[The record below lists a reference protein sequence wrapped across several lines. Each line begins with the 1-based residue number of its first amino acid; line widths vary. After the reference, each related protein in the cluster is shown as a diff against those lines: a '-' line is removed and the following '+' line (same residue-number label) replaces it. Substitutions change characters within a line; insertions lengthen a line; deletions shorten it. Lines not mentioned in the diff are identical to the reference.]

1 MNTNSNEN
9 IELSTENQIG
19 IKGISPQEAIEH
31 LNQYT
36 EPVPI
41 YNNSVNIFP
50 VDAFSIPAQKII
62 AETRANLNYLPDYIG
77 TAMLAAISTAIGN
90 TFRIKI
96 KNEFEQPA
104 MIFAG
109 LVGAPGSNKSEPLS
123 WAFNPIVN
131 HDARTF
137 EVYERQIER
146 YLQNE
151 NLSKKERK
159 HLTAAELRRP
169 VWNKYLLNDFTT
181 EAIIHVHKGNPRGIG
196 IVADELIGL
205 IQRFNRY
212 NSSGQTEFFLS
223 TWSSKAITVDRKSE
237 ASTLIKTPHITI
249 IGTIQPG
256 TLGEFAKGGR
266 MNNGFT
272 HRFAF
277 TDVDNAKKEPWTEA
291 SISPEVGKEWATIIE
306 RVLSLSCKFDS
317 VGNPIPRILRFNAQ
331 AKGELFRWQ
340 KHNTQL
346 CINAE
351 SESTAGAYSKLDLM
365 VPRIALVLHVLLW
378 ASGGAQESPMEEV
391 GLTAVEGAIKLA
403 EYFRVSAVKV
413 NAIIASYNPLD
424 KLPADKRELYELLPE
439 TFSTGVGLAIA
450 TKLGTPSDTYHK
462 WLARETGN
470 LFKKLKKGEY
480 QKML

>member
-1 MNTNSNEN
+1 MNNNSNEN
-9 IELSTENQIG
+9 IELSTESQIG
-19 IKGISPQEAIEH
+19 IEGITPQEAIEH

-50 VDAFSIPAQKII
+50 LSAFPIPIQKII
-62 AETRANLNYLPDYIG
+62 AETKKINFHPDHIG
-77 TAMLAAISTAIGN
+77 IVMLAAISTAIGN
-90 TFRIKI
+90 ALRIRI

-104 MIFAG
+104 LIYAG
-109 LVGAPGSNKSEPLS
+109 LVGLPGTNKSEPLS
-123 WAFNPIVN
+123 WGFEPIAK
-131 HDARTF
+131 HDAKT
-137 EVYERQIER
+137 YELYEKQMEK
-146 YLQNE
+146 YLQTE

-159 HLTAAELRRP
+159 QLTAAELKMP
-169 VWNKYLLNDFTT
+169 VWSKSLLSDFTP
-181 EAIIHVHKGNPRGIG
+181 EAIIHIHKSNPRGIG
-196 IVADELIGL
+196 IVVDELNGL

-212 NSSGQTEFFLS
+212 NSSGQTELFL
-223 TWSSKAITVDRKSE
+223 TIWSCKAIIVDRKSE
-237 ASTLIKTPHITI
+237 ASTLIKRPHIPI

-256 TLGEFAKGGR
+256 VLGDFAKGGR
-266 MNNGFT
+266 MHNGFT
-272 HRFAF
+272 DRFVWS
-277 TDVDNAKKEPWTEA
+277 DPENAKKESWTDV
-291 SISPEVGKEWATIIE
+291 SISPEIGREWALVIE
-306 RVLSLSCKFDS
+306 RVFSLACKLDAT
-317 VGNPIPRILRFNAQ
+317 GNPIPRVLKLNAQ
-331 AKGELFRWQ
+331 AKDELFKWQ
-340 KHNTQL
+340 KYNTQL

-351 SESTAGAYSKLDLM
+351 SESIAGAYSKLDLL
-365 VPRIALVLHVLLW
+365 VPRMALILHVLIW
-378 ASGGAQESPMEEV
+378 ASGGVNESPMEEV

-450 TKLGTPSDTYHK
+450 LKLGTPSDTYHK